1 MNNEQ
6 DNKLKRMKMHENNEG
21 NAMLTRKGKKR
32 ENGIKLQQGGVQA
45 VTRGCAEN
53 KMRKK

>member
-21 NAMLTRKGKKR
+21 NAMLTRKGKK
-32 ENGIKLQQGGVQA
+32 
-45 VTRGCAEN
+45 TRKRN
-53 KMRKK
+53 

>member
-21 NAMLTRKGKKR
+21 NAMLTRKGKKNAKTELNCSR
-32 ENGIKLQQGGVQA
+32 GV
-45 VTRGCAEN
+45 
-53 KMRKK
+53 